1 MLNHYFEMS
10 CHKVGK
16 LNNFS
21 GIKFH
26 ELDETP
32 VEAKKI
38 WLLKLAKMREEII
51 QLETDGLKVKKLTN
65 RKVGILK
72 SLFSERVSLIHK
84 CSEI

>member
-1 MLNHYFEMS
+1 MFPPPPPVLNHYFEMS

-65 RKVGILK
+65 RKVGIN
-72 SLFSERVSLIHK
+72 
-84 CSEI
+84 